1 MDAGL
6 GKKNIIA
13 ILDDDSLTMHKVPV
27 QNVRSYQE
35 PLCVEPDTTLLLK
48 AVIKAKD
55 DKFFLCL
62 LLRACSQL
70 SLKVEPSHT
79 EFHAFIQMLCLLSKS
94 YQHTHQADNKTASEK
109 ALMLSWELLLD
120 AQESN
125 HQIVFLGSQST
136 QSAVKVS
143 SAHENQQIN
152 FEQSNDYVQP
162 KNSYLLGLPEAQSQG
177 VKHQSRLK
185 LLHAWEKNVFPG
197 MYAFCQGHLQQW
209 EFEYFFEQIRHQL
222 RQG

>member
-1 MDAGL
+1 
-6 GKKNIIA
+6 
-13 ILDDDSLTMHKVPV
+13 
-27 QNVRSYQE
+27 
-35 PLCVEPDTTLLLK
+35 
-48 AVIKAKD
+48 
-55 DKFFLCL
+55 
-62 LLRACSQL
+62 
-70 SLKVEPSHT
+70 
-79 EFHAFIQMLCLLSKS
+79 
-94 YQHTHQADNKTASEK
+94 
-109 ALMLSWELLLD
+109 MLSWELLLD

-136 QSAVKVS
+136 QSAVKVD